1 MKRIHSYLLV
11 FILFIV
17 GLGILLYPS
26 ISNWYNEQYHIE
38 SILSYDTAIEETA
51 EQVLEQ
57 ELQKARDYNN
67 ALTGEGVIDPF
78 IPNTTHEL
86 PPDYLSIL
94 NVSDGVM
101 GSLSIPAIGV
111 ELPIYHGTTQAVLEK
126 GIGHME
132 LTAFPIGG
140 EGTHSV
146 LTGHTGL
153 PSAKLLTDLDQLQEG
168 DEFFIK
174 VQKQVIAYRVDQ
186 ILVVDPD
193 NTKSLIP
200 VAGEDYVTIVTC
212 TPYGINSHRLLVR
225 GVRIPYEESEYIDQ
239 VVIDHGKKLN
249 LLPYMLLGA
258 LLLIIVLVIVYR
270 LIRKKRKVRG

>member
-1 MKRIHSYLLV
+1 MKRIHSYILV

-51 EQVLEQ
+51 DQVLEQ
-57 ELQKARDYNN
+57 ELQKARNYNN

-78 IPNTTHEL
+78 IPNATHEL

-94 NVSDGVM
+94 NVNDGVM

-132 LTAFPIGG
+132 LTAFPVGG

-193 NTKSLIP
+193 NTKSLVP
-200 VAGEDYVTIVTC
+200 VPGEDYITLVTC

-225 GVRIPYEESEYIDQ
+225 GVRIPYEESELIDQ
-239 VVIDHGKKLN
+239 VVTEHGRRLN

-258 LLLIIVLVIVYR
+258 LLLIIVIIISYH
-270 LIRKKRKVRG
+270 LIHKKQKVRR

>member
-1 MKRIHSYLLV
+1 MKRIHSYILV
-11 FILFIV
+11 FLLFV
-17 GLGILLYPS
+17 AGLAILLYPS

-57 ELQKARDYNN
+57 ELQKAKDYNN

-78 IPNTTHEL
+78 IPNSTHEL

-111 ELPIYHGTTQAVLEK
+111 ELPIYHGTTQHVLEK

-140 EGTHSV
+140 AGTHSV

-153 PSAKLLTDLDQLQEG
+153 PSAKLLTDLDQLQVG
-168 DEFFIK
+168 DEFYIK

-200 VAGEDYVTIVTC
+200 VAGEDYVTLVTC

-225 GVRIPYEESEYIDQ
+225 GVRIPYEESELVDQ
-239 VVIDHGKKLN
+239 EGALNGRKLN

-258 LLLIIVLVIVYR
+258 LLLLIVLVISSR
-270 LIRKKRKVRG
+270 IMRKKRQKRG